1 MKPLRF
7 SYREY
12 PILDKEGKIT
22 SLAYRPVID
31 VRLIFK
37 EKSRLFPA
45 IIDSGADESLFPG
58 WMAKF
63 LGHHLEKGKKVRL
76 FRGIGGEIKA
86 YLHQTYIEIGGIGFR
101 CDTYYSDKFN
111 DWEYGLLGEKTFFS
125 HFKIEL
131 DYKNKLIVL
140 TPK

>member
-1 MKPLRF
+1 MKPLKF

-12 PILDKEGKIT
+12 PILDKKGKII

-37 EKSRLFPA
+37 DKSRLFPA
-45 IIDSGADESLFPG
+45 IIDSGADESLFPD

-63 LGHHLEKGKKVRL
+63 LGHHLEKGKKARV

-86 YLHQTYIEIGGIGFR
+86 YLHQTYIEIGEVGFK
-101 CDTYYSDKFN
+101 CEAYYSDKFN
-111 DWEYGLLGEKTFFS
+111 EWEYGLLGERTFFS
-125 HFKIEL
+125 YFKVEL
-131 DYKNKLIVL
+131 DYKSKLIIL
-140 TPK
+140 TPR